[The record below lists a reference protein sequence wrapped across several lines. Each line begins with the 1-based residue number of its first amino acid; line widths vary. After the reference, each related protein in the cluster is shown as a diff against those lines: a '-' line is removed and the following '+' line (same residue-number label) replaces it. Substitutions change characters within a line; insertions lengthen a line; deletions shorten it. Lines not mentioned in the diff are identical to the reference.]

1 MGVKIRQWKGAW
13 WIFID
18 HQGMRK
24 AKRIGVGEPAK
35 KAAKQAAQ
43 QIQARL
49 ALGQPAF
56 QSEKSG
62 MTLSR

>member
-35 KAAKQAAQ
+35 KAAKPSAA
-43 QIQARL
+43 R
-49 ALGQPAF
+49 
-56 QSEKSG
+56 KK
-62 MTLSR
+62 TSRKGGR